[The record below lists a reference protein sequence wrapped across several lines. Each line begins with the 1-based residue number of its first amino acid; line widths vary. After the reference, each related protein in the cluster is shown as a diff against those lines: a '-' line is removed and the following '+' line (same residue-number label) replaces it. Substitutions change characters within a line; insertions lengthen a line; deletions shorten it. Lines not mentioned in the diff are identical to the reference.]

1 MLANDWG
8 RRRRYGGPVSRR
20 VLVAVLTVVALTA
33 TGRAS
38 AAAPRCNG
46 EAKLCARTF
55 DRVVLAGAHNAMSA
69 QSLGWRIPNQSVDMP
84 AQLRFGVRALL
95 IDSHYARRQADG
107 TLTTDDDGTATG
119 GARGTYLC
127 HVVCQL
133 GATPLV
139 PGLRGIRTWVAANP
153 RAVIAIDHEDHV
165 APADFVA
172 AMKASGLARYAYRG
186 STSRWPTL
194 GRMIASGQRVV
205 VLGERRGG
213 GGASWYHPA
222 YRGILQETPYTF
234 KTPDLLTQPANWAAS
249 CVPNRGGRV
258 GSLFLMNHWSPD
270 VPPAIPDLF
279 ASAAVNAKSVLVG
292 RARACR
298 AARGKLPTII
308 AVDQVRAGGLL
319 AAVRELNR

>member
-1 MLANDWG
+1 MA
-8 RRRRYGGPVSRR
+8 
-20 VLVAVLTVVALTA
+20 LVAA
-33 TGRAS
+33 TLFAGSGAA

-46 EAKLCARTF
+46 AAKLCARTF
-55 DRVVLAGAHNAMSA
+55 DRVVLAGSHNAMSA
-69 QSLGWRIPNQSVDMP
+69 QSLRWKIPNQSVDMP

-107 TLTTDDDGTATG
+107 TLTTDDDGKATG
-119 GARGTYLC
+119 GTRSTYLC

-139 PGLRGIRTWVAANP
+139 AGLKGIRTWLAANP
-153 RAVIAIDHEDHV
+153 REVIAIVNEDHV

-172 AMKASGLARYAYRG
+172 AMKASGLARFAYRG
-186 STSRWPTL
+186 PTSRWPTL
-194 GRMIASGQRVV
+194 GRMVASGQRVV
-205 VLGERRGG
+205 VLAERRGG

-222 YRGILQETPYTF
+222 YRGIVQETPYTF
-234 KTPDLLTQPANWAAS
+234 RTPDLLTRPANWAAS
-249 CVPNRGGRV
+249 CVPNRGGRQ

-279 ASAAVNAKSVLVG
+279 ASAAVNARSVLVG

-298 AARGKLPTII
+298 AARGRLPSII

-319 AAVRELNR
+319 AAVRDLNR